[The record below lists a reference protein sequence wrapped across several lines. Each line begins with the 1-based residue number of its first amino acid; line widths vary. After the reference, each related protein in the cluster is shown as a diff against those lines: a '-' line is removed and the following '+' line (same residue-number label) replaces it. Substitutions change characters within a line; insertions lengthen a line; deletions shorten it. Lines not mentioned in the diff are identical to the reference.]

1 MRRTLP
7 WALALWSSPLVAL
20 AQPITLTSP
29 GTAVAVDESAA
40 PAGLEVTLATTGA
53 VPDVV
58 RLSGRGLERIR
69 VLDGG
74 APLVL
79 PAELPG
85 RRLPVTL
92 VVAGRLR
99 SQEPGDVG
107 LVAEAGASPPAELAL
122 TVVELRF
129 LGPDGAPLDPARGT
143 LHVSNAVTDDEGL
156 PRDAAFT
163 DVSSDPDVLR
173 LEVVD
178 PTAGAASLELESI
191 EPTRGLA
198 RDRIAALP
206 VLRAG
211 GGGVAARSA
220 FVRLVADQMDRSV
233 PGLQGQLLRV
243 ALGDRVRARWRGA
256 IVELPV
262 GRAAP
267 AGEPEPTL
275 FGRFDIV
282 VLRLEPGG
290 RPVAGMDDAEANAIA
305 RRQVEIAN
313 EVYAQCGVSWGEP
326 GHTRVRVVDPPRA
339 TLLAV
344 SDGEG
349 LTALG
354 GEIRLRVG
362 GRAIRPFT
370 TRPGWSPRETA
381 TAIGEHIRALGLT
394 AVVTENARTDPGA
407 APSADVVARGPHGE
421 ALAFEPDGDVPM
433 TTDRRQTLAVG
444 SVDLTD
450 LLDDFDNMTASSGT
464 LEERTL
470 WKTLADGDPETIDM
484 FLVNRFA
491 SGGRQGEAFIEG
503 DGSSVVNAVF
513 LDRSGLRQERESW
526 TQSHEAGHVVL
537 DQAFHPDNTGPD
549 RPWLLMDADASLGAV
564 SGPKR
569 LGDDECLR
577 MRAESGP
584 DASPSLLHRE
594 EWP

>member
-1 MRRTLP
+1 VWLLAFACGLP
-7 WALALWSSPLVAL
+7 SASAQSRSELVW
-20 AQPITLTSP
+20 TSP
-29 GTAVAVDESAA
+29 ATTVAVDGAGDAA
-40 PAGLEVTLATTGA
+40 GVEVTLSATGTP
-53 VPDVV
+53 PDVV
-58 RLSGRGLERIR
+58 RLSGRGLERVR
-69 VLDGG
+69 LLDGT
-74 APLVL
+74 APLPL
-79 PAELPG
+79 PAEVPA
-85 RRLPVTL
+85 RRLPLTL
-92 VVAGRLR
+92 RVVGRAR
-99 SQEPGDVG
+99 SEAPGDVV
-107 LVAEAGASPPAELAL
+107 LVAEPTAGAAAELAL
-122 TVVELRF
+122 TIVELRF
-129 LGPDGAPLDPARGT
+129 LGADGAPLDPARAA

-156 PRDAAFT
+156 PRDARFDA
-163 DVSSDPDVLR
+163 VASDPDVFR
-173 LEVVD
+173 VEVVD
-178 PTAGAASLELESI
+178 PTTGAASLELESV
-191 EPTRGLA
+191 EGRGLA
-198 RDRIAALP
+198 RDRIAALE
-206 VLRAG
+206 VRRAG

-220 FVRLVADQMDRSV
+220 FVRLVADDMDRTI

-256 IVELPV
+256 TIELPV
-262 GRAAP
+262 GRTGAEAE
-267 AGEPEPTL
+267 GQVTL
-275 FGRFDIV
+275 HGRFDIV

-290 RPVAGMDDAEANAIA
+290 RPVVGMDDGEAIAIA
-305 RRQVEIAN
+305 RRQVQIAN
-313 EVYAQCGVSWGEP
+313 EVYAQCGVTWGEP
-326 GHTRVRVVDPPRA
+326 GRTRIRVVDPPRA

-344 SDGEG
+344 SDGDG
-349 LTALG
+349 LSALG

-362 GRAIRPFT
+362 GRALRPLV

-381 TAIGEHIRALGLT
+381 IAIGERIRALGLG
-394 AVVTENARTDPGA
+394 AIVTENARTDPGA

-421 ALAFEPDGDVPM
+421 PLSFEPDGAMPL
-433 TTDRRQTLAVG
+433 TTDRRQTLVIG

-503 DGSSVVNAVF
+503 DGSSVVNAVI

-526 TQSHEAGHVVL
+526 TQAHEAGHVVL
-537 DQAFHPDNTGPD
+537 DQAFHPDNAGPD

-569 LGDDECLR
+569 LGEDECAR

-584 DASPSLLHRE
+584 DASPALLHRE